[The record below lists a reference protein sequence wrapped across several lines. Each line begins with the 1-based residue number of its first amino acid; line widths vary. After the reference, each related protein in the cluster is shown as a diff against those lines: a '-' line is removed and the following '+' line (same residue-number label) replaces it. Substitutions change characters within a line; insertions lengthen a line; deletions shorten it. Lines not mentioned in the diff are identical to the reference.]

1 MKKLSKPSRLQ
12 LTKQPLKT
20 LSLEVRTGV
29 RAGTLYTKGNT
40 APLGVRHHVERCI

>member
-1 MKKLSKPSRLQ
+1 MKKLAKPSRLQ

-29 RAGTLYTKGNT
+29 RAGTLNTKG
-40 APLGVRHHVERCI
+40 LSMMGVRHHVERCI